1 MFSLFGELLKL
12 KGIRELN
19 NRIYKILTLLAT
31 SLSLIGCVLFSQVR
45 RAISLESNTTIT
57 LSENETATLKADLK
71 DIYPGSENKY
81 IVNLNNESRA
91 SYSVS
96 LKFDGGI
103 NKGNLDQ
110 YLTVTFESE
119 SVSFTKLL
127 KEVLSSKETFDMGNN
142 VKHIKLTYLMPSE
155 IGNEAQNSF
164 ADFYIDISAKRN

>member
-1 MFSLFGELLKL
+1 M
-12 KGIRELN
+12 N
-19 NRIYKILTLLAT
+19 NRIYKILTLLTT

-71 DIYPGSENKY
+71 DIYPGSENEY
-81 IVNLNNESRA
+81 VVNLNSESRV
-91 SYSVS
+91 SYSVT
-96 LKFDGGI
+96 LTFDGEI
-103 NKGNLDQ
+103 NKGNLDR

-127 KEVLSSKETFDMGNN
+127 SEVLSSKETFSMGND
-142 VKHIKLTYLMPSE
+142 VKHIKLTYVMSSE
-155 IGNEAQNSF
+155 IGNEAQDSF